1 MDYKEQLDVDEPA
14 PPKRNCSFSRLFTS
28 CAAGMLVVVIIV
40 SACLNMYTYAMLS
53 PVIVSVDQVINR
65 ANVLYN
71 LIYTYGCVTTQ
82 FIPSSE
88 CTILRGV

>member
-1 MDYKEQLDVDEPA
+1 MQII
-14 PPKRNCSFSRLFTS
+14 SS
-28 CAAGMLVVVIIV
+28 CAAGLMVLVVIV
-40 SACLNMYTYAMLS
+40 SACLNMYIYAMLS

-82 FIPSSE
+82 IIPPGE
-88 CTILRGV
+88 CTVLRGV